1 MSQSFKYGNYHFAT
15 SKEDNMAKKI
25 ITLKLT
31 ETELEIITGLL
42 EQEASGLEKM
52 QNNVDKEFEDEI
64 NGIDKLLKKVDLAS
78 K

>member
-1 MSQSFKYGNYHFAT
+1 
-15 SKEDNMAKKI
+15 MANKI

-42 EQEASGLEKM
+42 EQEANGLDKM
-52 QNNVDKEFEDEI
+52 QNNIDKEFENEI
-64 NGIDKLLKKVDLAS
+64 SNIDKLLKKVDLAA